1 MIRRVERNL
10 RRASVRVIRTCGAQ
24 SQAVA
29 FNLFLAFFPA
39 LLFVLGV
46 FSISARSAGAVEELL
61 IRLRTL
67 LPPGSEQLV
76 DDYLIGR
83 VPNPWKWIGIG
94 IVGILLVGAQV
105 MNSMMRGF
113 QILHGDERPL
123 SFWSRQGRALVML
136 SLMLGPWI
144 AAVVLT
150 VFGKQ
155 LRAWMIVRFGLPQF
169 FKMLWLVVYVGLA
182 LVTAALVLA
191 CIYRLGR
198 AARQDWNQVVPGA
211 VVATLLWWI
220 VSTAFGEYVRKVPYS
235 IVYGGVAAA
244 IGLMV
249 WMNLSV
255 LIVFIGSAYNA
266 VAAESAAARL
276 PATPEPAAV
285 EESTTSEELL

>member
-1 MIRRVERNL
+1 MV
-10 RRASVRVIRTCGAQ
+10 RTCGAQ

-46 FSISARSAGAVEELL
+46 LSSSERSAGAVEEMLA
-61 IRLRTL
+61 RLRSL
-67 LPPGSEQLV
+67 LPPGTHQLV
-76 DDYLIGR
+76 HDYLIGR
-83 VPNPWKWIGIG
+83 VQNPWKWIGLG
-94 IVGILLVGAQV
+94 FGGMLLVGLQV
-105 MNSMMRGF
+105 MTGMMRGF
-113 QILHGDERPL
+113 QYLHGDERPL

-198 AARQDWNQVVPGA
+198 AARQGWNQVLPGA

-220 VSTAFGEYVRKVPYS
+220 VNTAFGTYVRKVPYS

-255 LIVFIGSAYNA
+255 MIVFIGSAYNA
-266 VAAESAAARL
+266 VAAESAAVKL
-276 PATPEPAAV
+276 PAAPEPAAV
-285 EESTTSEELL
+285 EESTSSEELL